1 MIMQNSDLAA
11 ASFIYLPA
19 PPNDGTTAV
28 AKQYLRFL
36 TEMTAEL
43 PPLILVH
50 GVSAVT
56 STTL

>member
-1 MIMQNSDLAA
+1 MQNSDLAA